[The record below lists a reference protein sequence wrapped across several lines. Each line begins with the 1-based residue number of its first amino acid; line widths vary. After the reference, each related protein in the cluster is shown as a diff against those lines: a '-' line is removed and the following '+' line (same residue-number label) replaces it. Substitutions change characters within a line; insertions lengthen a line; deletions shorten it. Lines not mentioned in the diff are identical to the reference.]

1 MLFNS
6 FSFLVFF
13 PIVVG
18 LYFII
23 PKKYRQF
30 WLLIASYYFYMNW
43 NAVYA
48 ILILGITVI
57 GYVGGILLDRAE
69 TGVHKDDALKVARK
83 RKLCMV
89 ICAVL
94 SLGILF
100 TFKYLNF
107 AVDNINRLLQLV
119 GSSAQIGNSIS
130 LILPVGISFYTFQA
144 LGYIIDVYRKDVPA
158 EKSFM
163 RYALFVSFF
172 PQLVAGPI
180 ERSKNLLK
188 QLEKPTSFDYESA
201 RRGLMLML
209 WGYFEK
215 MWVADRAAILVDNVY
230 ENYGNYSAGM
240 IILATALFSIQIY
253 CDFGGYSHIAI
264 GAAKVLGIDLM
275 DNFRQPYLA
284 TSIKEFWN
292 RWHISLS
299 TWFRDYLY
307 FPLGGSRCSKPKAYR
322 NLMITFLVSG
332 LWHGANWTYVVWG
345 GINGLY
351 QVIGRMTK
359 PFKERVRSF
368 LHIREDAFFLRIL
381 QMLITFVLASFAWLF
396 FRAEGIGQAI
406 AMIRHAMANGVLWQ
420 QFTDGTIFMMGLSR
434 LGIYQLI
441 FALIVLL
448 IVDIFHECKV
458 SLRDWVS
465 KRNIV
470 IRWAIYL
477 VVLVAFVV
485 LVIQNYGRP
494 AAEFIYFQF

>member
-18 LYFII
+18 IYFII
-23 PKKYRQF
+23 PKKFRQY

-48 ILILGITVI
+48 ILIFGITVI
-57 GYVGGILLDRAE
+57 GYVGGVLLDRME
-69 TGVHKDDALKVARK
+69 TGVHKDDAVKVARN

-89 ICAVL
+89 ICAML

-107 AVDNINRLLQLV
+107 AVDNINRMLQIA
-119 GSSAQIGNSIS
+119 GSSAQISNSIS

-144 LGYIIDVYRKDVPA
+144 LGYVIDVYRKDMPA
-158 EKSFM
+158 EKNFM

-188 QLEKPTSFDYESA
+188 QLEKPTTFDYESA

-215 MWVADRAAILVDNVY
+215 MWIADRVAILVDNVY
-230 ENYGNYSAGM
+230 QNYGNYSAGM

-275 DNFRQPYLA
+275 ANFRQPYFS

-292 RWHISLS
+292 RWHI
-299 TWFRDYLY
+299 RDRK
-307 FPLGGSRCSKPKAYR
+307 S
-322 NLMITFLVSG
+322 
-332 LWHGANWTYVVWG
+332 VV
-345 GINGLY
+345 
-351 QVIGRMTK
+351 
-359 PFKERVRSF
+359 
-368 LHIREDAFFLRIL
+368 
-381 QMLITFVLASFAWLF
+381 
-396 FRAEGIGQAI
+396 
-406 AMIRHAMANGVLWQ
+406 
-420 QFTDGTIFMMGLSR
+420 
-434 LGIYQLI
+434 
-441 FALIVLL
+441 
-448 IVDIFHECKV
+448 
-458 SLRDWVS
+458 
-465 KRNIV
+465 
-470 IRWAIYL
+470 
-477 VVLVAFVV
+477 
-485 LVIQNYGRP
+485 
-494 AAEFIYFQF
+494 

>member
-48 ILILGITVI
+48 ILIFGITVI
-57 GYVGGILLDRAE
+57 GYIGGILLDRAE
-69 TGVHKDDALKVARK
+69 TGVHKDDAVKVARK
-83 RKLCMV
+83 RKLCMI
-89 ICAVL
+89 ICAII

-107 AVDNINRLLQLV
+107 AVDNINRLLQLL
-119 GSSAQIGNSIS
+119 GSSAQIGNSVS

-144 LGYIIDVYRKDVPA
+144 LGYIIDVYRKDVPV

-275 DNFRQPYLA
+275 DNFRQPYFA

-359 PFKERVRSF
+359 PLKERVRSF
-368 LHIREDAFFLRIL
+368 LHIREDAFFLRIV

-396 FRAEGIGQAI
+396 FRAEGMGQAI
-406 AMIRHAMANGVLWQ
+406 AMIRHALVNGVLWQ

-434 LGIYQLI
+434 LGVYQLI

-448 IVDIFHECKV
+448 IVDIFHECGV

-465 KRNIV
+465 KCSIV
-470 IRWAIYL
+470 IRWFIYL
-477 VVLVAFVV
+477 VVLVMFVV

>member
-18 LYFII
+18 IYFLI
-23 PKKYRQF
+23 PKKFKQL

-48 ILILGITVI
+48 ILIFGITAV
-57 GYVGGILLDRAE
+57 GYAGGILIDRAE
-69 TGVHKDDALKVARK
+69 NGKYKNDAAKVAK
-83 RKLCMV
+83 QRKLCMAV
-89 ICAVL
+89 CAIL
-94 SLGILF
+94 SLGTLF

-107 AVDNINRLLQLV
+107 AIDNINRLFEV
-119 GSSAQIGNSIS
+119 AGSNAQVATSFS

-144 LGYIIDVYRKDVPA
+144 LGYTIDVYRKDVPV
-158 EKSFM
+158 EKSFL

-180 ERSKNLLK
+180 ERSKNLLM
-188 QLEKPTSFDYESA
+188 QLDTPKPFQYENA

-215 MWVADRAAILVDNVY
+215 MWIADRAAILVDSVY

-264 GAAKVLGIDLM
+264 GAAQVLGIRLM
-275 DNFRQPYLA
+275 DNFRQPYFS

-307 FPLGGSRCSKPKAYR
+307 FPLGGSRCSKAKAYR

-332 LWHGANWTYVVWG
+332 LWHGASWNYVVWG
-345 GINGLY
+345 GVNGLY
-351 QVIGRMTK
+351 QVIGRMTHG
-359 PFKERVRSF
+359 FKVKVRSA
-368 LHIREDAFFLRIL
+368 LHIKEDGFPLRLL
-381 QMLITFVLASFAWLF
+381 QMVITFIMASFAWLF
-396 FRAEGIGQAI
+396 FRAEGIGHALTL
-406 AMIRHAMANGVLWQ
+406 IRYSLANGVLLQ

-434 LGIYQLI
+434 LGVYQLI

-448 IVDIFHECKV
+448 IVDIFHERGV
-458 SLRDWVS
+458 SLRDCVS
-465 KRNIV
+465 KCNIV
-470 IRWAIYL
+470 IRWGIYL

-485 LVIQNYGRP
+485 LIVQNYGRP

>member
-18 LYFII
+18 IYFII
-23 PKKYRQF
+23 PKKFRQY

-48 ILILGITVI
+48 ILIFGITVI
-57 GYVGGILLDRAE
+57 GYVGGVLLDRME
-69 TGVHKDDALKVARK
+69 TGVHKDDAVKVARN

-89 ICAVL
+89 ICAML

-107 AVDNINRLLQLV
+107 AVDNINRMLQIA
-119 GSSAQIGNSIS
+119 GSSAQISNSIS

-188 QLEKPTSFDYESA
+188 QLEKPTTFDYESA

-215 MWVADRAAILVDNVY
+215 MWIADRVAILVDNVY
-230 ENYGNYSAGM
+230 QNYGNYSAGM

-264 GAAKVLGIDLM
+264 GAAKVLGIKLM
-275 DNFRQPYLA
+275 DNFRQPYFS

-299 TWFRDYLY
+299 SWFRDYLY
-307 FPLGGSRCSKPKAYR
+307 FPLGGSRCSKPKVYR

-351 QVIGRMTK
+351 QVIGRVTK
-359 PFKERVRSF
+359 PVKERVRAF
-368 LHIREDAFFLRIL
+368 LHIREDAFLLKVVQII
-381 QMLITFVLASFAWLF
+381 ITFVLASFAWLF
-396 FRAEGIGQAI
+396 FRAEGMGQAI
-406 AMIRHAMANGVLWQ
+406 AMIRHAIENGVLWQ

-434 LGIYQLI
+434 LGVYQLI
-441 FALIVLL
+441 FALIVLF
-448 IVDIFHECKV
+448 IVDIFHENKV

-465 KRNIV
+465 SRNIV
-470 IRWAIYL
+470 IRWSIYL